1 MNFKIIL
8 AFLILMSTT
17 PATAQGSDPTPP
29 PMIERL
35 EPGNMDASVDRL
47 APPPMPDNPS
57 QADYGAQV
65 YYQICMVCH
74 GDRGQGLT
82 DEWRGVLDLEDQDCW
97 QSRCHATNHPPDG
110 FIFPKY
116 VPPVV
121 GAVMPARFKTALELY
136 DYLSTRMP
144 WQAAGTRSEEEY
156 WQLTAFLLRLNSVD
170 PGDAPLDRERAA
182 AILLAAPTAQASPL
196 QPVEEAQPRS
206 PFWLVGGLALGAVLL
221 LVGGIIIGLRLNK
234 PEGE

>member
-1 MNFKIIL
+1 MMFKVIL
-8 AFLILMSTT
+8 LTLVLINIR
-17 PATAQGSDPTPP
+17 GGEPTPP

-35 EPGNMDASVDRL
+35 APGEMAPQVDRL
-47 APPPMPDNPS
+47 APPPMPPNPT

-74 GDRGQGLT
+74 GDQGQGLT

-144 WQAAGTRSEEEY
+144 WQAPGTRSEEEY
-156 WQLTAFLLRLNSVD
+156 WQLTAFLLRLNGVD
-170 PGDAPLDRERAA
+170 PGEAPLDRERAA
-182 AILLAAPTAQASPL
+182 QIKLAAPTNPGQLAEGTEPA
-196 QPVEEAQPRS
+196 S
-206 PFWLVGGLALGAVLL
+206 PFWLIGGVALGALVI
-221 LVGGIIIGLRLNK
+221 LVGGIYVGLRLNRAADR
-234 PEGE
+234 GG